1 MRRPSFFLLPLF
13 FALPLSAQ
21 AWDLRFEVPF
31 PQGQSLPQTAVGG
44 TLNLAVSGKL
54 DTGNGALFT
63 VSHRLFRVG
72 PVLRLDWGGELGQL
86 TADGVVDVV
95 DDGTNAQHKS
105 NLKQTGIGL
114 CLNAQISVPLLGIG
128 GEIGAIQRF
137 QRYEYTTN
145 VGEQSDT
152 ISRLWLRVGVRYK
165 LNLLVASPYITAS
178 YQQPINK
185 DNPVNIGL
193 GTILEDIPAL
203 LNAQGSGQEFQRM
216 WTFGIG
222 IMF

>member
-31 PQGQSLPQTAVGG
+31 PKGQSLQGTMVGG
-44 TLNLAVSGKL
+44 AVDMAVSGKL

-86 TADGVVDVV
+86 TADGVVDV
-95 DDGTNAQHKS
+95 GTDVQHKS

-137 QRYEYTTN
+137 QKYEYTTN
-145 VGEQSDT
+145 DGEHSDT
-152 ISRLWLRVGVRYK
+152 IGRLWLRVGARSK
-165 LNLLVASPYITAS
+165 LNLRVATPCITAS

-185 DNPVNIGL
+185 DNPVNIGSIVDL
-193 GTILEDIPAL
+193 QAL

-216 WTFGIG
+216 WTFGVG